1 MGNGCLG
8 DEVGTCS
15 PQGARI
21 SVEFLYGHGAMS
33 QTTYQQLHAQCP
45 DFANPNAVCQQWL
58 DKMSDEVGPYY
69 GYNLYDDCG
78 PNGQEGRHEHL
89 TWREHQAAL
98 AARHPTAA
106 PSERRSLQ
114 GHHQQ
119 HTPKPNGGFGYPCGK
134 QHGATSWLNSPAVR
148 EALHVK
154 SAAFYGYSFCKPH
167 ACPAASA
174 AANPVSIVRPDLDQ
188 IMPPFNYT
196 SNVATLVP
204 TYHRLIPRIKV
215 LVYNGDID
223 PCVPYNGNE

>member
-33 QTTYQQLHAQCP
+33 QTTYQALHAQCP

-98 AARHPTAA
+98 AARHPTAG

-134 QHGATSWLNSPAVR
+134 QHGATTWLNSPAVR

-154 SAAFYGYSFCKPH
+154 SAAFYGYSFCKSPMLSPQPQ
-167 ACPAASA
+167 PALTPSASCGQTWIRSCL
-174 AANPVSIVRPDLDQ
+174 PS
-188 IMPPFNYT
+188 T
-196 SNVATLVP
+196 TLP
-204 TYHRLIPRIKV
+204 TWQRWCLPSTA
-215 LVYNGDID
+215 
-223 PCVPYNGNE
+223 